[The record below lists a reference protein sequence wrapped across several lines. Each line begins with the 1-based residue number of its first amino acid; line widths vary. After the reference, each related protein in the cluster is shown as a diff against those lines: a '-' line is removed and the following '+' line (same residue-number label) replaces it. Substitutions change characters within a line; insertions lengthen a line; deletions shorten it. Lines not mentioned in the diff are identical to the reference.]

1 MNRHLLPLFFAAAL
15 PLSAQTAPADPF
27 EDAMR
32 ETIKLYRVGKVGEA
46 KEALAKAKEVLDKQ
60 QAKAVVSTFP
70 DAPEGWT
77 AGETVTEDIPA
88 AFGGGRVVRK
98 TYSSK
103 EGRKDLVLEVIYDA
117 PTIKLLMGLVAN
129 DQVAESQGYKIK
141 RANSERVL
149 IKETGGNVE
158 LNMPVDERILVKV
171 IGKGGATEDEAIKLV
186 REIDRRGLK
195 DMK

>member
-1 MNRHLLPLFFAAAL
+1 
-15 PLSAQTAPADPF
+15 
-27 EDAMR
+27 
-32 ETIKLYRVGKVGEA
+32 
-46 KEALAKAKEVLDKQ
+46 
-60 QAKAVVSTFP
+60 
-70 DAPEGWT
+70 
-77 AGETVTEDIPA
+77 
-88 AFGGGRVVRK
+88 
-98 TYSSK
+98 
-103 EGRKDLVLEVIYDA
+103 
-117 PTIKLLMGLVAN
+117 MGLVAN
-129 DQVAESQGYKIK
+129 DQVAESQGYKVK